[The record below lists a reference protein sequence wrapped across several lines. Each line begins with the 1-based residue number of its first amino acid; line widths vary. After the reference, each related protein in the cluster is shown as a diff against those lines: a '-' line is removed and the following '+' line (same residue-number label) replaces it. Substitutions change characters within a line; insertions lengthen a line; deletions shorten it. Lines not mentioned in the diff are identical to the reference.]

1 MYGYVYFIVTPFNI
15 WCQTTRF
22 CKIHLDITGT
32 VHVWHYYIMYGRGS
46 FLKKGRR
53 KCCKLLWWWLAFT
66 NTDSFFLSSRLMALL
81 AISEGTIKSHPP
93 FPSAPP
99 RKEERNVTWKIGHK
113 YGNLLSVMGCRKTQ
127 RKTGFGF
134 VFCRQKTLSIKDE
147 RQSGP
152 DSLKKESNAMSRESY
167 DFQSK
172 TS

>member
-1 MYGYVYFIVTPFNI
+1 MALLHN
-15 WCQTTRF
+15 
-22 CKIHLDITGT
+22 
-32 VHVWHYYIMYGRGS
+32 VWQRVL
-46 FLKKGRR
+46 FKKGRR

-66 NTDSFFLSSRLMALL
+66 NTDSFFSLLPPYGAAARHIRRNHKIASPFRL
-81 AISEGTIKSHPP
+81 G

-134 VFCRQKTLSIKDE
+134 FFCRQKTLSIKDE

-152 DSLKKESNAMSRESY
+152 DSLKKRALPCRGKFVIFNRKHHKAFLWWIWCAFS
-167 DFQSK
+167 SK
-172 TS
+172 WWRLE